1 MIRQK
6 SASSSIFISVLGML
20 LACDQSMAQSARI
33 EAFSGKVEL
42 QREGQTR
49 RPLKQQKYGNPF
61 HLGDLLIF
69 AKGASVKLACPA
81 QGKQLER
88 QTFKSSKSNVERG
101 FRQLCPSFV
110 SGLVKDPP
118 PPGLLGGIA
127 ADVPYLISPRH
138 TLLLSDRPTFQW
150 NSVPGAT
157 HYTVRLMGKKGLVWE
172 QTKVQT
178 TTIRYGGQPSL
189 EAGQRYSLIV
199 IAYPGK
205 SSMLDGTAGVD
216 FMILR
221 KPEAEAI
228 QAELEA
234 IKQVGLSE
242 VMTAL
247 KLVDVY
253 ADYTLPNQVLESYGL
268 SNTDFKSYHLTTAA
282 IDTLQS
288 LITNGQ
294 ESPEIYR
301 MLGDMY
307 WQSGL
312 ALLARDAYLR
322 SIDLA
327 SSSSVEDQEER
338 LMAQER
344 LGDIFSALQ
353 DSSQAISWYSRARVN
368 YFLLGDEQRALG
380 LQQKILAIQNQRK
393 L

>member
-6 SASSSIFISVLGML
+6 SASRIIFISVLGML

-49 RPLKQQKYGNPF
+49 RPLKPEKYGNPF

-69 AKGASVKLACPA
+69 AKGASVELVCPA
-81 QGKQLER
+81 QGNQLKHE
-88 QTFKSSKSNVERG
+88 TFKSPESGVERG

-118 PPGLLGGIA
+118 PPGLLGGIT
-127 ADVPYLISPRH
+127 ADVPYIISPRH
-138 TLLLSDRPTFQW
+138 TLLLSDRPTLQW
-150 NSVPGAT
+150 NAVPGAT
-157 HYTVRLMGKKGLVWE
+157 HYTVRLMGEKGIVWE

-178 TTIRYGGQPSL
+178 TTIRYNGQPPL
-189 EAGQRYSLIV
+189 GAGQRYSLMV
-199 IAYPGK
+199 TAHPGK
-205 SSMLDGTAGVD
+205 SSILDGTVGVD
-216 FMILR
+216 FIILR
-221 KPEAEAI
+221 QPEAEAI

-242 VMTAL
+242 AMTAL
-247 KLVDVY
+247 KLADVY

-268 SNTDFKSYHLTTAA
+268 SKTDFKSYHLTTAA

-288 LITNGQ
+288 LIKDGQ

-327 SSSSVEDQEER
+327 SSLSVEDREER

-353 DSSQAISWYSRARVN
+353 DSSQAVSWYSRARVN
-368 YFLLGDEQRALG
+368 YLLLGDEQRASG
-380 LQQKILAIQNQRK
+380 LQQKILAMQRQK
-393 L
+393 QM